1 MRILVVGAGGREHA
15 LVSRLGRNTLN
26 ELYALPGN
34 PGIARIAQCLPLT
47 DSSPES
53 ILAAANSVN
62 ADLTVIGPE
71 APLVAGV
78 ADLFRAAGRPIVGP
92 TAEAAR
98 LEGSKVFAKTFFR
111 DRGIPTAQFVTAE
124 EREDARRALDR
135 FTYPVVIKADGL
147 AAGKGVVIAQDRTQA
162 EHAIDSLGP
171 RLVIEEYLEGPEVS
185 FIVLSDGTNV
195 VPLMPSRDHKRVFDH
210 DEGPNTG
217 GMGAYCDHS
226 LVTDAQA
233 TQIMETIIQ
242 PVVDATQYTGFLYAG
257 LILTASGPKVLEF
270 NVRLGD
276 PEAQAI
282 LPHLRTDLAEVLM
295 EVAKGDLN
303 TRTLEWRPGASLC
316 VVVAAA
322 GYPGSVRSGDLIR
335 GIEEAESTGATVFH
349 AGTRISWGGCVT
361 AGGRVLGVRASG
373 ADVASAAESAYAGVR
388 KIHFD
393 GMHYRNDIGRTYDR
407 P

>member
-1 MRILVVGAGGREHA
+1 
-15 LVSRLGRNTLN
+15 
-26 ELYALPGN
+26 
-34 PGIARIAQCLPLT
+34 
-47 DSSPES
+47 
-53 ILAAANSVN
+53 
-62 ADLTVIGPE
+62 
-71 APLVAGV
+71 
-78 ADLFRAAGRPIVGP
+78 
-92 TAEAAR
+92 
-98 LEGSKVFAKTFFR
+98 
-111 DRGIPTAQFVTAE
+111 
-124 EREDARRALDR
+124 
-135 FTYPVVIKADGL
+135 
-147 AAGKGVVIAQDRTQA
+147 
-162 EHAIDSLGP
+162 
-171 RLVIEEYLEGPEVS
+171 
-185 FIVLSDGTNV
+185 
-195 VPLMPSRDHKRVFDH
+195 
-210 DEGPNTG
+210 
-217 GMGAYCDHS
+217 
-226 LVTDAQA
+226 
-233 TQIMETIIQ
+233 

-373 ADVASAAESAYAGVR
+373 VDVASAAESAYAGVR

>member
-1 MRILVVGAGGREHA
+1 MKILVVGAGGREHA

-26 ELYALPGN
+26 DLYALPGN

-78 ADLFRAAGRPIVGP
+78 ADLFRAAGRLIVGP

-111 DRGIPTAQFVTAE
+111 DRGIPTAQFIVAE
-124 EREDARRALDR
+124 EREEARRALDR

-147 AAGKGVVIAQDRTQA
+147 AAGKGVVIAQDRVHA

-233 TQIMETIIQ
+233 IQIMETIIQ

-282 LPHLRTDLAEVLM
+282 LP
-295 EVAKGDLN
+295 
-303 TRTLEWRPGASLC
+303 
-316 VVVAAA
+316 
-322 GYPGSVRSGDLIR
+322 
-335 GIEEAESTGATVFH
+335 
-349 AGTRISWGGCVT
+349 
-361 AGGRVLGVRASG
+361 
-373 ADVASAAESAYAGVR
+373 
-388 KIHFD
+388 
-393 GMHYRNDIGRTYDR
+393 
-407 P
+407 